1 VSAATRALDRVR
13 FWRSHPNPLWIRELR
28 QSARL
33 TRTPVI
39 LTVLAILMTL
49 LIASVGGVVA
59 SEGSPATTGQVI
71 FQVFFSL
78 AYFVVALVGPAVAA
92 NAIAAEREGH
102 TWEAVL
108 LTGLSPVTI
117 ARGKFLAAFTS
128 IAMYVVM
135 LAPVGALT
143 FLFGG
148 VTAVEVIVAFAV
160 LFLLAVLGVAF
171 GLAVSSKMASV
182 RAALL
187 VTLLLAFPLSVAA
200 FGWLGIALS
209 QAAHY
214 TWPGVPEGPIW
225 LPAAYERAP
234 FGADYVFLLIVLPLL
249 AIALPAWFLY
259 EVTVANL
266 TGAGDDRSSGVK
278 RWFVFA
284 TPALTFALTA
294 PVANAAAAGSVNNAA
309 MFAGMVVLF
318 SFLVGCAFLFADDP
332 VGPSRRV
339 ALCWQRRRANAFV
352 RLVGPGVM
360 RSAVLLLGVGMTCLG
375 AFTQIAFAVTGG
387 GVDGQRILAL
397 GAYVI
402 AFFVFVVG
410 LGAWLRARAEAPI
423 VARLLLFAVLFGVV
437 VGPWVI
443 AAIGGI
449 LRDNFDRDA
458 LVIAAPSPF
467 YVLLMFDTSS
477 PNAALFVRA
486 GLAAIV
492 GWAVLGLLF
501 LGAARRRCSLVIRR
515 HETMLAEGDRLLAA
529 EDAEGRGAQ

>member
-1 VSAATRALDRVR
+1 
-13 FWRSHPNPLWIRELR
+13 
-28 QSARL
+28 
-33 TRTPVI
+33 VI

-49 LIASVGGVVA
+49 LIASVGGVVSA
-59 SEGSPATTGQVI
+59 EGSPASTGQVI

-78 AYFVVALVGPAVAA
+78 AYFVVTLVGPAVAA

-108 LTGLSPVTI
+108 LTGLRPVTI

-148 VTAVEVIVAFAV
+148 VTAAEVIVAFAM

-182 RAALL
+182 RAALV
-187 VTLLLAFPLSVAA
+187 VTLLLAFPLSAAA

-209 QAAHY
+209 AAAHY
-214 TWPGVPEGPIW
+214 AWPGVSDGGPIW

-234 FGADYVFLLIVLPLL
+234 FGADYVFLLILLPLL
-249 AIALPAWFLY
+249 AIVLPAWFLY

-266 TGAGDDRSSGVK
+266 TSAGDDRSSGVK

-294 PVANAAAAGSVNNAA
+294 PVANAAAAGSVSGGAI
-309 MFAGMVVLF
+309 FAGAVVLF
-318 SFLVGCAFLFADDP
+318 LFLVGCAFLFAGDP
-332 VGPSRRV
+332 IGPSRRV
-339 ALCWQRRRANAFV
+339 TLGWQRRRANPFV

-360 RSAVLLLGVGMTCLG
+360 RSAVLLLGVGVTCLG
-375 AFTQIAFAVTGG
+375 AFIQIAFAVTGG
-387 GVDGQRILAL
+387 GEVGQRTLAI
-397 GAYVI
+397 GAYGI
-402 AFFVFVVG
+402 AFFLFVVG

-423 VARLLLFAVLFGVV
+423 VSRLLLSAVLFCVV

-458 LVIAAPSPF
+458 LVVAAPSPF
-467 YVLLMFDTSS
+467 YVLLMFDASS
-477 PNAALFVRA
+477 ANAALFVRA
-486 GLAAIV
+486 GFGAIL
-492 GWAVLGLLF
+492 GWAVLGLLL
-501 LGAARRRCSLVIRR
+501 LGMAARRCALVMRR
-515 HETMLAEGDRLLAA
+515 YEATLAESDRLLAA
-529 EDAEGRGAQ
+529 EDENRGAQ